1 MHFAAILI
9 FKIILLIIT
18 SILFDRVKNKMK
30 KNTKIVIAS
39 LIFLLGVFFVASS
52 SMAQGAGTVG
62 KGGDCDTAVDCQ
74 SGLTCVPCASY
85 GAKCMGNMCWT
96 PQTDT
101 GNSGNED
108 AYQVPPSNHD
118 VGSCPDPTKEYRDS
132 DGNCVSYGAGY
143 ETPSGNSAGTGT
155 KCGSGSE
162 EIGGVCFPT
171 STNLPDPSGGIV
183 TIITNILYWML
194 SIFGILAII
203 AFIISGL
210 QYILSTGNEE
220 TLDNAKRSMKWSVV
234 GVAVALSGLVIIYA
248 IDKMLR
254 GYSNF

>member
-1 MHFAAILI
+1 
-9 FKIILLIIT
+9 
-18 SILFDRVKNKMK
+18 MK

-39 LIFLLGVFFVASS
+39 LIFLLGVFVASS
-52 SMAQGAGTVG
+52 SLIAQGAGTVG

-85 GAKCMGNMCWT
+85 GAKCLGNMCWT

-101 GNSGNED
+101 GNSGNEVLN
-108 AYQVPPSNHD
+108 YEPGTENEVPNYEP
-118 VGSCPDPTKEYRDS
+118 GTRD
-132 DGNCVSYGAGY
+132 
-143 ETPSGNSAGTGT
+143 ETPNYEPESGNSTGTGA
-155 KCGSGSE
+155 KCGSGFE
-162 EIGGVCFPT
+162 EIGGVCFPA

-220 TLDNAKRSMKWSVV
+220 TLDNAKRSMKWSIV

>member
-1 MHFAAILI
+1 
-9 FKIILLIIT
+9 
-18 SILFDRVKNKMK
+18 MK

-39 LIFLLGVFFVASS
+39 LIFLLGLFAVSS
-52 SMAQGAGTVG
+52 SPTAQGAGTVG

-85 GAKCMGNMCWT
+85 GAKCLGNMCWT
-96 PQTDT
+96 SQADT
-101 GNSGNED
+101 ENSGNEVRNYEPGTENE
-108 AYQVPPSNHD
+108 APNYEPGTGEETPNYE
-118 VGSCPDPTKEYRDS
+118 P
-132 DGNCVSYGAGY
+132 GAG
-143 ETPSGNSAGTGT
+143 NSTGTGA
-155 KCGSGSE
+155 KCGSGFE
-162 EIGGVCFPT
+162 EIGGVCFPA

-183 TIITNILYWML
+183 TIITNILYWIL